1 MGMPITTKT
10 TGICFAFPNVCDTQT
25 PAGPVPI
32 PYPSI
37 GQLSDAQQVTDG
49 GSDGVYAAGN
59 PLVTVNSSISSTT
72 GDSAGTTGTT
82 SGQPVGGPVE
92 FPSGSVSDP
101 RRFSRSYVKLVLFP
115 RGSVTA
121 VRFPNA
127 SYSAVTTPVAARIR
141 AAAGTWYPGPIGTR
155 ACAVRP
161 AEETQT

>member
-92 FPSGSVSDP
+92 FSSGSGSVFANGHAVVRLLDP
-101 RRFSRSYVKLVLFP
+101 TEQNHVNARGVVL
-115 RGSVTA
+115 GGVSTVM
-121 VRFPNA
+121 
-127 SYSAVTTPVAARIR
+127 
-141 AAAGTWYPGPIGTR
+141 AGG
-155 ACAVRP
+155 
-161 AEETQT
+161 